1 MGRYSSSSK
10 IRSQKVVTECYLKYK
25 PYVTER
31 KDLLEILKDRNF
43 QISKWGSIVL

>member
-10 IRSQKVVTECYLKYK
+10 IRSKSCHRMLFKYK

-31 KDLLEILKDRNF
+31 KDLIRDIKGRTFKYQNGEVSFL
-43 QISKWGSIVL
+43 